1 VAFAILIMNAIT
13 PLIDALTF
21 CALSRNKV

>member
-1 VAFAILIMNAIT
+1 VAFAILIMNATT
-13 PLIDALTF
+13 PLIDSLTF